1 MVSVWLDWIVLLDG
15 DEEVEIL
22 RVVRSDSVSFSL
34 PG

>member
-22 RVVRSDSVSFSL
+22 RVVRSDSVSFLL